1 MAGGV
6 VLRNVQGTA
15 AGGQQRQQRLE
26 QGGPIRPGGRIKVR
40 RRPGVAPPQAYPGK
54 LPGQVSGSSSG
65 GQSQS
70 DTTMSPPRRVDG
82 SGAAKSSDPEPRR

>member
-54 LPGQVSGSSSG
+54 LPGQAVRVVQR
-65 GQSQS
+65 QSQS